1 MGTID
6 FDKFLAS
13 FITAMKECSRMKT
26 FSIPVCIKK
35 ALEEQGLEYKEGEIV
50 KSQRRVSAEAKENGY
65 SESEDERIR
74 KTLIENF
81 KFFGGDFLETSKWG
95 KDDDLL
101 VTDIIAWLERQG
113 RKPAEWKQENRE
125 ELTEFENAMMHIG
138 GSFFGERAGLD
149 PNDTDTIKEQA
160 ELLLE
165 LAPKT
170 EWSEED
176 RTMAFTLM
184 RDVDQISYISKEGKN
199 ERIGWLNS
207 LDEKFAS
214 RESTWSEEDERIY
227 QSIIDDTVQE
237 NQLDDKQISWIKSLK
252 LKRRNSL

>member
-13 FITAMKECSRMKT
+13 FITAMKECSRMRT

-65 SESEDERIR
+65 SELEDEKIR
-74 KTLIENF
+74 KRLMAMCQHYIECYAFDQYN
-81 KFFGGDFLETSKWG
+81 
-95 KDDDLL
+95 L
-101 VTDIIAWLERQG
+101 VGYKEALAWLEKQG

-138 GSFFGERAGLD
+138 GSFFGENAGLD

-170 EWSEED
+170 EW
-176 RTMAFTLM
+176 T
-184 RDVDQISYISKEGKN
+184 
-199 ERIGWLNS
+199 
-207 LDEKFAS
+207 
-214 RESTWSEEDERIY
+214 EEDEEAIGMA
-227 QSIIDDTVQE
+227 IIALEDMYDE
-237 NQLDDKQISWIKSLK
+237 DKPNTTYGGYILPFNKAAERLKSLK
-252 LKRRNSL
+252 QRIKL